1 MTIYS
6 FNLGI
11 GWASSGVEY
20 AQLYRAQIFRNL
32 KQKAKFVFL
41 DLITG
46 DNIEHLTHNIGFTD
60 DEIIWIYQYFSD
72 IKIEPTSY
80 SLKQLEN
87 SFSLPF
93 DRIEQNTGYVR
104 YIFDKANVMV
114 TAYFAK
120 KNKNV
125 VERAEYVSRGK
136 LIRKDYYTH
145 TKLFSEYYTPR
156 DNRAYVYERRFFNQD
171 GSISLEEIVDGE
183 SSMFRLKNQV
193 IQGKN
198 GLIAYFLKS
207 LNLTKTDIIILDRA
221 TNIGSTIFKYSA
233 PAKLGVVV
241 HAEHFNDNQ
250 TDEQNVLWNNFY
262 EYQFD
267 QVKNVDFLITA
278 TQSQEEVLRR
288 HFDQY
293 TAYTPNI
300 VTIPVGNLD
309 KLHIPLKARKTHSLI
324 TASRLANE
332 KHVDWL
338 VSAVIKAKEVVPDI
352 TFDIYGKGGEEQ
364 KIRKIINDNHAQ
376 DYIKLMGHSELTQVY
391 QKYDAY
397 ISASTSE
404 GFGLTLMEAVG
415 SGLPIIGFD
424 VRYGNQTFI
433 QNKKNGYLITYDK
446 SDDISIIISKLTHD
460 IIVLYTE
467 HHLADFEQQ
476 SYNIAKDYLVDEV
489 QQKWQ
494 NLIERVLND

>member
-1 MTIYS
+1 MTIYN

-20 AQLYRAQIFRNL
+20 AQLYRAQIFRKL
-32 KQKAKFVFL
+32 KQSAKFVFL

-46 DNIEHLTHNIGFTD
+46 DNIEHLTQNIGFVD

-80 SLKQLEN
+80 TLTQLET
-87 SFSLPF
+87 SFSKVF
-93 DRIEQNTGYVR
+93 DRVEKHEDYAR
-104 YIFDKANVMV
+104 YIFDKDNLMI

-120 KNKNV
+120 KNKAV
-125 VERAEYVSRGK
+125 IERAEYASRGK

-145 TKLFSEYYTPR
+145 TKLFSEYYAPR

-171 GSISLEEIVDGE
+171 ESIAFEEIVDGK
-183 SSMFRLKNQV
+183 SAVFRFKNQV
-193 IQGKN
+193 IYGKQ
-198 GLIAYFLKS
+198 GLIAYFLQS
-207 LNLTKTDIIILDRA
+207 LNLTKDDMIILDRA
-221 TNIGSTIFKYSA
+221 TNIGNTIFKYSS

-250 TDEQNVLWNNFY
+250 TDAQNILWNNFY

-267 QVKNVDFLITA
+267 QAKKVDFFITA
-278 TQSQEEVLRR
+278 TTAQKKLLRY

-293 TAYTPNI
+293 TQHTPRI
-300 VTIPVGNLD
+300 VAIPVGNLD
-309 KLHIPLKARKTHSLI
+309 KLQVPVKPRKQHALI
-324 TASRLANE
+324 TASRLADE

-338 VSAVIKAKEVVPDI
+338 VSAVIKAKKIIPDI
-352 TFDIYGKGGEEQ
+352 TFDIYGRGGDEQ
-364 KIRKIINDNHAQ
+364 KIRKIINDNGAQ
-376 DYIKLMGHSELTQVY
+376 NDIKLMGHMNLTQIY
-391 QKYDAY
+391 QGYDAY

-415 SGLPIIGFD
+415 SGLPMIGFD

-433 QNKKNGYLITYDK
+433 HNEQNGYLITYDK
-446 SDDISIIISKLTHD
+446 TDDVTNTINK
-460 IIVLYTE
+460 
-467 HHLADFEQQ
+467 LADHIVKIFKKQELSDFQQQ
-476 SYNIAKDYLVDEV
+476 SYQIAQDYVVGDV
-489 QQKWQ
+489 QQKWDD
-494 NLIERVLND
+494 LINEVLND

>member
-1 MTIYS
+1 MTIYN

-20 AQLYRAQIFRNL
+20 AQLYRAQIFRKL
-32 KQKAKFVFL
+32 KQRAKFVFL

-46 DNIEHLTHNIGFTD
+46 DNIEHLTQNIGFVD

-80 SLKQLEN
+80 TLTQLES
-87 SFSLPF
+87 SFSKAF
-93 DRIEQNTGYVR
+93 DRVEKHEDYAR
-104 YIFDKANVMV
+104 YIFDKDDLVI

-120 KNKNV
+120 QNKAV

-156 DNRAYVYERRFFNQD
+156 DNRAYVYERHFFNQD
-171 GSISLEEIVDGE
+171 ESIAFEEIVDGK
-183 SSMFRLKNQV
+183 STMFRFKDQV
-193 IQGKN
+193 IYGKQ
-198 GLIAYFLKS
+198 GLIAYLLQS
-207 LNLTKTDIIILDRA
+207 LNLTKDDMIILDRA
-221 TNIGSTIFKYSA
+221 TNIGNTIFKYSS

-250 TDEQNVLWNNFY
+250 TDAQNILWNNFY

-267 QVKNVDFLITA
+267 QAKKVDFFITA
-278 TQSQEEVLRR
+278 TIAQKKLLRQ

-293 TAYTPNI
+293 TQYTPRI
-300 VTIPVGNLD
+300 VAIPVGNLE
-309 KLHIPLKARKTHSLI
+309 KLRLPVKTRKQHALI
-324 TASRLANE
+324 TASRLADE

-338 VSAVIKAKEVVPDI
+338 VSAVIKAKKIIPDI
-352 TFDIYGKGGEEQ
+352 TFDIYGRGGDEQ
-364 KIRKIINDNHAQ
+364 KIRKIINDNGAQ
-376 DYIKLMGHSELTQVY
+376 NDIKLMGHMDLTQVY
-391 QKYDAY
+391 QEYDAY

-415 SGLPIIGFD
+415 SGLPIMGFD

-433 QNKKNGYLITYDK
+433 QNEQNGYLIAYDK
-446 SDDISIIISKLTHD
+446 SDDVTSK
-460 IIVLYTE
+460 INK
-467 HHLADFEQQ
+467 LADHIVKLFKKHELSDFQQQ
-476 SYNIAKDYLVDEV
+476 SYQIAQDYVVGDV
-489 QQKWQ
+489 QQKWD
-494 NLIERVLND
+494 NLINEVLHD